1 MKAKTKTYV
10 VNEDGKVSRWETFK
24 ARVRDKVDD
33 AKEFYYDHEMEIKLA
48 VPTLLVSGAW
58 IVKKAVK
65 AHQLSE
71 EKELKELYIYDRS
84 MGRYL
89 KLKKPLTQGQMI
101 IIETRKGAGERL
113 FDILYDMDLLD

>member
-10 VNEDGKVSRWETFK
+10 VNENGEVSRWETFK
-24 ARVRDKVDD
+24 AGVRDKVDK
-33 AKEFYYDHEMEIKLA
+33 AKDFYHDHEMEIKLA
-48 VPTLLVSGAW
+48 VPTLLASGAW
-58 IVKKAVK
+58 IAKKAVK

-71 EKELKELYIYDRS
+71 DKKLKELYIYDRS

-89 KLKKPLTQGQMI
+89 KLRKPLTQSQMI